1 MDREKLLK
9 LAGGAARS
17 GGKGAPRRKQK
28 AVHKTASSDDK
39 RLQATLKRLG
49 VNAIPGIEEV
59 GIFTDDGKCVHFAQ
73 PKVQASIAANTYVVS
88 GAAAVRDAA
97 DVTSSGG
104 GGLGGGMPDLAALQ
118 RMLQASA
125 AAGGAGAG
133 AGAAAAAGGDDDED
147 VPELVEN
154 FDEQQQ

>member
-88 GAAAVRDAA
+88 GSSAVRDASEVA
-97 DVTSSGG
+97 SSAPA
-104 GGLGGGMPDLAALQ
+104 GGMPDLAALQ
-118 RMLQASA
+118 RLMMQNQARMQ
-125 AAGGAGAG
+125 AAGAGG
-133 AGAAAAAGGDDDED
+133 AGAAAAGAEDDED

-154 FDEQQQ
+154 FDEKQT

>member
-59 GIFTDDGKCVHFAQ
+59 GIFTDDGKCVHFQQ

-88 GAAAVRDAA
+88 GASVVRDASEVA
-97 DVTSSGG
+97 SAAGPA
-104 GGLGGGMPDLAALQ
+104 GGGMPDLAALQ
-118 RMLQASA
+118 RLMMQNQARMQ
-125 AAGGAGAG
+125 AGGGG
-133 AGAAAAAGGDDDED
+133 GAAALGAAAEEDDGD

-154 FDEQQQ
+154 FDEQQ

>member
-88 GAAAVRDAA
+88 GSAAIRDAA
-97 DVTSSGG
+97 DVAGAG
-104 GGLGGGMPDLAALQ
+104 AGGMPDLATLQ
-118 RMLQASA
+118 RMMMHAGAGRPGGAAALAAA
-125 AAGGAGAG
+125 AAG
-133 AGAAAAAGGDDDED
+133 AAGGDDDDD

-154 FDEQQQ
+154 FDEAQA

>member
-88 GAAAVRDAA
+88 GAAAVRDAG
-97 DVTSSGG
+97 DVASGVLG
-104 GGLGGGMPDLAALQ
+104 GGGGMPDLAQLQ
-118 RMLQASA
+118 RMVMQASA
-125 AAGGAGAG
+125 AGGAGGAAAGAG
-133 AGAAAAAGGDDDED
+133 AGAEDDDD

-154 FDEQQQ
+154 FDEQQ

>member
-59 GIFTDDGKCVHFAQ
+59 GIFTDDGKCVHFTQ
-73 PKVQASIAANTYVVS
+73 PKVQASIAANTYVIA
-88 GAAAVRDAA
+88 GASTVREAGEVA
-97 DVTSSGG
+97 GG
-104 GGLGGGMPDLAALQ
+104 GAPAGMPDLAALQ
-118 RMLQASA
+118 KMMMAQQAGR
-125 AAGGAGAG
+125 GGAGALG
-133 AGAAAAAGGDDDED
+133 AAPAAAADDDDDD

-154 FDEQQQ
+154 FDEQQ